1 MHTARRLHLD
11 GNDLWLLS
19 VAVVWGGNKLAAKV
33 LLQALSPVA
42 VFTLQMIGVS
52 VLLGLYLVLVRRQRL
67 CEWGPMVGA
76 ILLSGVLFCG
86 QRLLFFVG
94 QRLTTVAQGALFMD
108 TSPLWTAL
116 LVAALGLET
125 IRALNW
131 LGVAL
136 GFVGVSLVLFGGSQA
151 ATTYAPSPLLGNAL
165 LLGSAALL
173 AVHMVVTRGW
183 MRRYG
188 PLRVMT
194 MTHVV
199 AALVILPWGVGDL
212 HGAPWAALGAM
223 HWWLL
228 AYTIVLAGA
237 YGFVVWYA
245 VIHRAGA
252 ARAAMYQFMM
262 PVMSAVAA
270 WLLLSEQ
277 LSGWQVVGF
286 AVTLFSVY
294 LARPRPRP
302 TPARPENL
310 SFAVDRMT
318 GGESQACRDAVT
330 GTE

>member
-1 MHTARRLHLD
+1 M
-11 GNDLWLLS
+11 
-19 VAVVWGGNKLAAKV
+19 
-33 LLQALSPVA
+33 LLQVLSPVG
-42 VFTLQMIGVS
+42 VFTLQMVGVS
-52 VLLGLYLVLVRRQRL
+52 VLLGLYLVFIRRQRL

-76 ILLSGVLFCG
+76 ILLSGALFCG

-108 TSPLWTAL
+108 TAPLWTAL
-116 LVAALGLET
+116 LVAALGLEI

-131 LGVAL
+131 LGIAL
-136 GFVGVSLVLFGGSQA
+136 GFVGVSLVLFGGSQV
-151 ATTYAPSPLLGNAL
+151 ATSYAPSPLLGNAL

-212 HGAPWAALGAM
+212 RGSQWLALTGM

-277 LSGWQVVGF
+277 LSELQVVGF

-302 TPARPENL
+302 VLAEETRAPSATERREGKSETEREEVMPEP
-310 SFAVDRMT
+310 
-318 GGESQACRDAVT
+318 E
-330 GTE
+330 